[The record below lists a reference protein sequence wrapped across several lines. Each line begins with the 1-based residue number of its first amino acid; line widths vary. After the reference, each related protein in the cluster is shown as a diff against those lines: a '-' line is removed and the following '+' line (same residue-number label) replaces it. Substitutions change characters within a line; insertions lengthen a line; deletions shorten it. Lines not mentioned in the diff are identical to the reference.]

1 MGATG
6 GTSCLVERD
15 GHRGLYEASMSGDQQ
30 QLFGSTLQKQQPLTS
45 TGHQPD
51 RGLCVAVDG
60 NSVVH
65 RAWWAYQRSG
75 LQDADG
81 QAVFASHGFL
91 TALGNICTQV
101 QKATGVQPDQ
111 VIVAFDDST
120 RSFRSER
127 WPTYKQGR
135 SERDP
140 DVGRQLRFIA
150 EVLCG
155 QLGLT
160 TVTAPGWEADDVCAS
175 VAHQTARCVVASS
188 DRDFYALISPTVQ
201 FAKLGNG
208 SAVDLFGEAA
218 FLTRFGFSA
227 RQYRDFAALRGDPSD
242 NLRGVAG
249 IGEKTAAKILCG
261 SDVEEIL
268 AHPDAHIESLGA
280 ATVKK
285 LLAGAVEYRHNVE
298 VMTMQTGLEVSL
310 ETGFLAGIDPE
321 QVRSVCTHYGI
332 SKAGGNFLTG
342 VCAPALER
350 F

>member
-1 MGATG
+1 MGALG

-15 GHRGLYEASMSGDQQ
+15 GHHGLHEASMSGDQQ
-30 QLFGSTLQKQQPLTS
+30 QLFGSTVQKQQPLTP
-45 TGHQPD
+45 TDHQPD

-91 TALGNICTQV
+91 KALGNICSQIQTT
-101 QKATGVQPDQ
+101 TGVQPDQ
-111 VIVAFDDST
+111 LIVAFDDS
-120 RSFRSER
+120 RSIRCER

-150 EVLCG
+150 EVLCK
-155 QLGLT
+155 QLGLA
-160 TVTAPGWEADDVCAS
+160 TVIAPGWEADDVCAS
-175 VAHQTARCVVASS
+175 VATQGARCVVASS

-208 SAVDLFGEAA
+208 SAVDLFGEAE
-218 FLTRFGFSA
+218 FLTRFGFA
-227 RQYRDFAALRGDPSD
+227 AGQYRDFAALRGDPSD

-249 IGEKTAAKILCG
+249 IGEKTAAKILSRSPV
-261 SDVEEIL
+261 SDIL
-268 AHPDAHIESLGA
+268 EDPDAHIAALGA
-280 ATVKK
+280 AAVKK
-285 LLAGAVEYRHNVE
+285 LLAGAEEYRRNVE
-298 VMTMQTGLEVSL
+298 VMTMQTGLDVSL
-310 ETGFLAGIDPE
+310 ETGFLAGIDPD
-321 QVRSVCTHYGI
+321 QIRSVCAHYGI
-332 SKAGGNFLTG
+332 SNAGRSFLTG
-342 VCAPALER
+342 VCAPVVER